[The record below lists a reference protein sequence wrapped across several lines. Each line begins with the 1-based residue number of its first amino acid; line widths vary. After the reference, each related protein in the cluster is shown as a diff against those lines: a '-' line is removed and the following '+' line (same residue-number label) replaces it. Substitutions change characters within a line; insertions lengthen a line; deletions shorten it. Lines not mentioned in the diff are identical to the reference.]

1 MPVRA
6 GNGSSPRRRHWLR
19 WTVAG
24 LTALV
29 ILAAAAVGAFIKLQP
44 SPAALRLPAGAAQ
57 PPAGPAAGRWDVAAG
72 SLAGFRVRE
81 SALGISNDVVGRT
94 SAVTGALVVSGDR
107 VTAAAFRVDL
117 TAIRVGGK
125 AESQLA
131 TSLGTRQ
138 YPVATFTL
146 TGAVPLQLRLR
157 FGRDGH
163 PAGGRPANHARTI
176 AAGDGDDLGP
186 PGRLGAA
193 GRGNYP
199 GGLLRL
205 AHRGA
210 EGIRHPGLAGQPR
223 GGRVLS
229 RPATAVTEPAARR
242 AGPGIADAA
251 LAGLLRGWPAWRP
264 SLPFMR
270 IPTTRC
276 C

>member
-1 MPVRA
+1 MTDETGLTVPVRA

-57 PPAGPAAGRWDVAAG
+57 PPAGPTAGRWDVAAG

-146 TGAVPLQLRLR
+146 TGAVPLSSGFDSGATVTLR
-157 FGRDGH
+157 
-163 PAGGRPANHARTI
+163 
-176 AAGDGDDLGP
+176 AAGQLTMHG
-186 PGRLGAA
+186 
-193 GRGNYP
+193 
-199 GGLLRL
+199 
-205 AHRGA
+205 
-210 EGIRHPGLAGQPR
+210 
-223 GGRVLS
+223 LS
-229 RPATAVTEPAARR
+229 RPVTVTISGRR
-242 AGPGIADAA
+242 DGSELQVAGTIPVAFSGWRIAGPKGFGILGSLASHGAA
-251 LAGLLRGWPAWRP
+251 EFFLVLRRQ
-264 SLPFMR
+264 
-270 IPTTRC
+270 
-276 C
+276 